1 MRYRIFIVSILCL
14 LVSSCSNQKD
24 LKFIAVNGTGFEI
37 SYEVNEFV
45 KLKGAVLELDTTLI
59 RPRYLTIKNGNL
71 IVGSAKEGYLIQ
83 EFSKEKLINSFLPKG
98 SGPNEAMSI
107 GGLKTFVNSDGKETL
122 FAFDKMLK
130 RGHFFEETTHEEFNL
145 KNLYLEMVPITD
157 SAFIIQELESD
168 SRFNLLDLNNE
179 TIKSFGLPV
188 EHAASKTPYILSQAF
203 QGHGAVSKNNSKFIF
218 ASKLTDRIE
227 IYDLNDLSLISL
239 IRGPIFYDPI
249 FEEVQRG
256 DYSLFGENDEGRFA
270 YIDIDVGE
278 NLFYILF
285 SGYSREENP
294 GKAHYGD
301 QIFVADY
308 SGKIMK
314 ILTLDHRLLDFE
326 VDEDNSLIY
335 GIDVNTYPDEKIIV
349 YPIDF

>member
-1 MRYRIFIVSILCL
+1 MRYRIFVISIMIL

-24 LKFIAVNGTGFEI
+24 LKFVVFDGSGTERTYEIAETVE
-37 SYEVNEFV
+37 
-45 KLKGAVLELDTTLI
+45 LKGAVLNLDTTLI

-71 IVGSAKEGYLIQ
+71 LVGSAKEGNLIQ
-83 EFSKEKLINSFLPKG
+83 EFSETKLINSFLPKG

-107 GGLKTFVNSDGKETL
+107 GGLKTFVNSDGEEIL

-130 RGHFFEETTHEEFNL
+130 RGHFFEDTSHKEFNL
-145 KNLYLEMVPITD
+145 KSLYLEMVPITD
-157 SAFIIQELESD
+157 STFIIQELESD
-168 SRFNLLDLNNE
+168 SRFSLLNLNNDSFN
-179 TIKSFGLPV
+179 SFGLQV
-188 EHAASKTPYILSQAF
+188 EHVVSKTPYILSQAF
-203 QGHGAVSKNNSKFIF
+203 QGNGAVSEDISRFIF

-227 IYDLNDLSLISL
+227 IYDLNDLSLVSL

-256 DYSLFGENDEGRFA
+256 EYSVFGENDKGRFSS
-270 YIDIDVGE
+270 IDIDVGE
-278 NLFYILF
+278 KLFYVLF

-301 QIFVADY
+301 NIFVANY
-308 SGKIMK
+308 SGEIIK
-314 ILTLDHRLLDFE
+314 ILALDHRLLDFE

-335 GIDVNTYPDEKIIV
+335 GIDVNTYPDEKVIV
-349 YPIDF
+349 YSLDF